1 VSKSGKEGTIA
12 ILNEADF
19 FGESCLAGQPL
30 RMCSATA
37 VTDCMVMRIEKK
49 SIMEVIRRERAFSQ
63 IFVAYLLTR
72 NIRYEADL
80 VDQLFNSSEKDWLA
94 FFSYWLISARTESP
108 KLRFPRSV
116 RKLSQRW
123 WARPARESISS

>member
-1 VSKSGKEGTIA
+1 MSKSGKEGTIA